1 MDLDREGLGEYRAL
15 LNNYKKSKRSKK
27 SSSDESTSDKSNTKS
42 SSRKKSPNKSSNL
55 SSSTITVIE
64 SIFNEVDVERDGEIT
79 VQEANDIF
87 GRLNERMGRVYK
99 PDELRR
105 FLKSRNLDSRKNDTI
120 NLNDF
125 KDAFEYFAYE

>member
-105 FLKSRNLDSRKNDTI
+105 FLKSRNLDSRK
-120 NLNDF
+120 
-125 KDAFEYFAYE
+125 KDRKSVV